1 MINTKELTLERER
14 IKDKFSELLDA
25 LIEKRSK
32 MKKRRSRH
40 VISMSDVNK
49 LREIFFFYIDD
60 PNYVRLIERT
70 E

>member
-49 LREIFFFYIDD
+49 LRESSSSTLMI
-60 PNYVRLIERT
+60 LIMLD
-70 E
+70 